1 MYCETRIVECS
12 DLILLR
18 KRSEIYQKSEIN
30 MIDFNI
36 LKHRREIFAR
46 VTGVKLEDFYKI
58 IEKVRPSWNK
68 LQSSKQ
74 CHGRSSNLK
83 SLENEILLV
92 LIYYR
97 CYISHFLL
105 GMYFNLDASN
115 VCRHLKRLEPLIAR
129 AIHIKKDRT
138 LSYEELDTIL
148 IDATEIQTQRPTK
161 HQRKFYSGKKK
172 KHTQK
177 LETMIS
183 LEGKIVNISKVYPGR
198 VHDFKIRKFSDKVPR
213 DVTILADSGYQGLQ
227 KLHKKTI
234 LPYKRRR
241 RCPLTPEQRAHNRK
255 LSSKRVTIE
264 HVFAHLKKFQIL
276 SSIYRNFQKK
286 LHMRVNI
293 IAGIYNLK
301 FA

>member
-1 MYCETRIVECS
+1 
-12 DLILLR
+12 
-18 KRSEIYQKSEIN
+18 
-30 MIDFNI
+30 MIDFKV

-58 IEKVRPSWNK
+58 VAKIRPSWNK
-68 LQSSKQ
+68 LQASKL
-74 CHGRSSNLK
+74 CHGRNSNLK
-83 SLENEILLV
+83 SLENEILMV

-105 GMYFNLDASN
+105 GMYFNLNASN
-115 VCRHLKRLEPLIAR
+115 VCRHLKRLEPLMAR

-138 LSYEELDTIL
+138 LSYKELDTIL
-148 IDATEIQTQRPTK
+148 VDATEIQIQRPIK
-161 HQRKFYSGKKK
+161 HQRKFYSGKKR
-172 KHTQK
+172 KHTRK
-177 LETMIS
+177 LEIIAS
-183 LEGKIVNISKVYPGR
+183 PKGKIINISKAYPGR
-198 VHDFKIRKFSDKVPR
+198 VHAFKIRKCSDKIPR
-213 DVTILADSGYQGLQ
+213 DVTIMADSGYQGLQ
-227 KLHKKTI
+227 KLHRKTI

-241 RCPLTPEQRAHNRK
+241 KCALIPEQRAHNRE

-264 HVFAHLKKFQIL
+264 HVFAYLKKFKIL

-286 LHMRVNI
+286 LHMRFNI